1 MQSLVPEEGAECRH
15 RPDNDYH
22 WTHHSHQ
29 LNRQHLRRIVTNHVL
44 SHPSFCLLH
53 RLPDDKMSVYE
64 CRLSHIFQLYN
75 NLLSKWWISNYLS
88 PSIISGYTPMIW
100 RQMLFE
106 VNDNL
111 FSSTIIFSPTVIFI
125 TPTIT
130 FRQTIIRKSPIT
142 IFAGVQIS
150 LVFNHF

>member
-1 MQSLVPEEGAECRH
+1 
-15 RPDNDYH
+15 
-22 WTHHSHQ
+22 
-29 LNRQHLRRIVTNHVL
+29 
-44 SHPSFCLLH
+44 
-53 RLPDDKMSVYE
+53 
-64 CRLSHIFQLYN
+64 
-75 NLLSKWWISNYLS
+75 
-88 PSIISGYTPMIW
+88 
-100 RQMLFE
+100 MLFE